1 MWAYTCNNQVT
12 VKYLYYYLKN
22 NVNYFR
28 EIGAQMGSMPQIS
41 LPVTEKFEMYLPS
54 LEEQK
59 KIVNILDKFEELIN
73 NISIGL
79 PIEIELR
86 RQQYEYYR
94 NKLLSF
100 EEL

>member
-1 MWAYTCNNQVT
+1 
-12 VKYLYYYLKN
+12 
-22 NVNYFR
+22 
-28 EIGAQMGSMPQIS
+28 
-41 LPVTEKFEMYLPS
+41 MYLPS

-79 PIEIELR
+79 PTEIELR